1 MWLTALKLSFRTN
14 YYRYYY
20 LLTYSV
26 FWSFVGVGDV
36 SGVVLLWLFTLALC
50 NYLEILGWFNASSNS
65 AQLGWFNTS
74 DNTMLENTKLVH
86 VWHTN
91 YCSCYLVGVTGSRL
105 KANYHSQLLVLI
117 FLWLIACHTLK

>member
-36 SGVVLLWLFTLALC
+36 SGVVLLW
-50 NYLEILGWFNASSNS
+50 G
-65 AQLGWFNTS
+65 G
-74 DNTMLENTKLVH
+74 MV
-86 VWHTN
+86 
-91 YCSCYLVGVTGSRL
+91 
-105 KANYHSQLLVLI
+105 
-117 FLWLIACHTLK
+117 